1 MSPLPARLSIVTLGV
16 EDLARSIA
24 FYEALGW
31 ERRSSSVPDVIAWF
45 SLGSCYLGVFP
56 RSELAAD
63 AAIADPGPPPRFGGV
78 TLAMNLESDA
88 AVEAA
93 LEVARAAGA
102 RILKPA
108 EMAIFGGF
116 RATSP
121 IPTATRGR
129 SPTTRAS
136 RSTRTAGSRSPS
148 RLPPGWAAIGEPAT
162 APRRPQA
169 LPQAAR
175 HLVDVPLE
183 LHRAPG
189 PRGTGVFRSM
199 TT

>member
-1 MSPLPARLSIVTLGV
+1 MSALPARLSIVTLGV

-63 AAIADPGPPPRFGGV
+63 AAIPDPGPPPRFGGV
-78 TLAMNLESDA
+78 TLAMNLGSDA

-102 RILKPA
+102 TILKPA
-108 EMAIFGGF
+108 EMAIFGGLSGYF
-116 RATSP
+116 ADPDGHPWEVAHNPGFPLDEDGRIT
-121 IPTATRGR
+121 IP
-129 SPTTRAS
+129 
-136 RSTRTAGSRSPS
+136 
-148 RLPPGWAAIGEPAT
+148 
-162 APRRPQA
+162 
-169 LPQAAR
+169 
-175 HLVDVPLE
+175 
-183 LHRAPG
+183 
-189 PRGTGVFRSM
+189 
-199 TT
+199 